1 MNAGAGLFIL
11 GVRDGPAYAG
21 RFELLDEALQ
31 VLHAKP
37 GTLPEGTLLAV
48 AREAV
53 DEDRAEL
60 IDLVEIIRDCQERS
74 DLAGLEVAR
83 KQLSD
88 LLFYLET

>member
-1 MNAGAGLFIL
+1 MTEA
-11 GVRDGPAYAG
+11 PADTA
-21 RFELLDEALQ
+21 LAALVAQAQANLDA
-31 VLHAKP
+31 
-37 GTLPEGTLLAV
+37 
-48 AREAV
+48 AV

-74 DLAGLEVAR
+74 DVVGLEVAR

>member
-1 MNAGAGLFIL
+1 MPAPASTGCCPEPPVFGA
-11 GVRDGPAYAG
+11 AA
-21 RFELLDEALQ
+21 
-31 VLHAKP
+31 LHAKP